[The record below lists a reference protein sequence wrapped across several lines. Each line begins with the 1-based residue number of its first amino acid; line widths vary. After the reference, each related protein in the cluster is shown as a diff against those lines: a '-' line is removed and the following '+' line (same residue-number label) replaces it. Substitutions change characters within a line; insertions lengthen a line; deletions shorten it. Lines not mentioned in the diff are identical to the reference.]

1 METPTRKY
9 RKSKKELG
17 EEIEKTKKLLAMK
30 EDELLHL
37 LRGGSL
43 ASGEVALVE
52 SRLRLVRE
60 RDKKRLQQMTT
71 RVHNGRADEK
81 EA

>member
-1 METPTRKY
+1 METPTRKA

-30 EDELLHL
+30 EDELVHL
-37 LRGGSL
+37 LRSGTL

-71 RVHNGRADEK
+71 RFHNGAADEK